1 MLEDLDQ
8 SGGCPCDQDGGT
20 DGSCD
25 DRHHGGSVRSGLAD
39 GLFPAN
45 AGVTIYLSNFLGH
58 FILKGRF
65 FDAEKI
71 REALILLASRYI

>member
-45 AGVTIYLSNFLGH
+45 AGVTIYLSNFLGSLH
-58 FILKGRF
+58 FER
-65 FDAEKI
+65 
-71 REALILLASRYI
+71 ALF